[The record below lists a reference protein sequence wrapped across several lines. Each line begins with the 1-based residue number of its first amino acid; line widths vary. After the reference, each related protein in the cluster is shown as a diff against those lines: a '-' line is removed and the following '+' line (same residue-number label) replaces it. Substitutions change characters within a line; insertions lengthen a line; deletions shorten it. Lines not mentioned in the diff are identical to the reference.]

1 MSKLTWDKVGERH
14 YETGVDRGVL
24 YPQDENGAYPL
35 GVAWNGLSKVTE
47 KPSGAEPSPVYA
59 DNTKYLDLMS
69 AEEFGASVEAYMYP
83 DEFKPCNGEVEVA
96 PGVYASQQ
104 NRVPFGF
111 SYRTLIGNDV
121 KNNDYGYKLHL
132 IYGAKAT
139 PSEKNYQTVNDS
151 PEAMALSW
159 DVTTTPVSIEGFKPT
174 AQLTIDSTKTDAA
187 KLAALE
193 EILYGN
199 ETTEARLPLPD
210 EVITIIGTQG

>member
-1 MSKLTWDKVGERH
+1 MGKLVWDKVGERF

-35 GVAWNGLSKVTE
+35 GVAWNGLSNVTE
-47 KPSGAEPSPVYA
+47 KPSGAESSPVYA
-59 DNTKYLDLMS
+59 DNIKYLDLMS
-69 AEEFGASVEAYMYP
+69 AEEFGASVEAYTYP

-104 NRVPFGF
+104 NRVPFGM

-121 KNNDYGYKLHL
+121 KSNDYGYKIHL
-132 IYGAKAT
+132 VYGAKAT
-139 PSEKNYQTVNDS
+139 PSEKNYQSVNDS

-159 DVTTTPVSIEGFKPT
+159 DVTTTPVAIEGFKPT
-174 AQLTIDSTKTDAA
+174 AQLVIDSTKIDAV

-199 ETTEARLPLPD
+199 ETTDARLPLPD
-210 EVITIIGTQG
+210 EVVTIINTQG

>member
-1 MSKLTWDKVGERH
+1 MSKLAWDKIGERL

-35 GVAWNGLSKVTE
+35 GVAWNGLSNVTE
-47 KPSGAEPSPVYA
+47 KPSGAESTAVYA
-59 DNTKYLDLMS
+59 DNVKYLDLMS

-104 NRVPFGF
+104 NRTPFGM

-139 PSEKNYQTVNDS
+139 PSEKNYQSVNDS
-151 PEAMALSW
+151 PEAMTLSW
-159 DVTTTPVSIEGFKPT
+159 DVTTTPVSVEGFKPT
-174 AQLTIDSTKTDAA
+174 AQLVIDSTKIDAV

-193 EILYGN
+193 TILYGD
-199 ETTEARLPLPD
+199 ETTDARLPLPD

>member
-1 MSKLTWDKVGERH
+1 MGKLVWDKVGERF

-35 GVAWNGLSKVTE
+35 GVAWNGLSNVTE
-47 KPSGAEPSPVYA
+47 KPSGAESSPVYA
-59 DNTKYLDLMS
+59 DNIKYLDLMS
-69 AEEFGASVEAYMYP
+69 AEEFGASVEAYTYP

-104 NRVPFGF
+104 NRVPFGM

-121 KNNDYGYKLHL
+121 KSNDYGYKIHL
-132 IYGAKAT
+132 VYGAKAT
-139 PSEKNYQTVNDS
+139 PSEKNYQSVNDS

-159 DVTTTPVSIEGFKPT
+159 DVTTTPVAIEGFKPT
-174 AQLTIDSTKTDAA
+174 AQLVIDSTKIDTV

-199 ETTEARLPLPD
+199 ETTDARLPLPD
-210 EVITIIGTQG
+210 EVVTIINTQG

>member
-1 MSKLTWDKVGERH
+1 MGKLTWDKVGERL
-14 YETGVDRGVL
+14 YETGIDQGVL

-35 GVAWNGLSKVTE
+35 GVAWNGLSNVTE

-104 NRVPFGF
+104 NRTPFGM

-139 PSEKNYQTVNDS
+139 PSEKNYQSVNES
-151 PEAMALSW
+151 PDIAAFSW
-159 DVTTTPVSIEGFKPT
+159 DITTTPVSIEGFKPT

-199 ETTEARLPLPD
+199 ETTDARLPLPD